1 MPFGVRD
8 FSNPS
13 RIGFN
18 TKFSRQLEDADQF
31 NKPAKCDKDSQP
43 FGVGRKTIND
53 KNREINL
60 ISKQSEG
67 IAKERHIIDSAQI
80 IDLINLNRPICTDIG
95 SGSGL
100 PGIVLAIIMKHK
112 KADMKFVLYEKS
124 FHKSNFLKEVSKKF
138 NLNVEVLQKD
148 IFEEKN
154 LCSDIIVARAFK
166 PLPVILDLIHNNFK
180 SFKEVIIFLGKNGK
194 EILREVMNKWKFELE
209 QKKSITSDESVI
221 IKIKNLEKK

>member
-1 MPFGVRD
+1 MID
-8 FSNPS
+8 SNILNYSCLEPLNVS
-13 RIGFN
+13 RETFPDLEE
-18 TKFSRQLEDADQF
+18 FRQIIIEK
-31 NKPAKCDKDSQP
+31 NKD
-43 FGVGRKTIND
+43 
-53 KNREINL
+53 INL
-60 ISKQSEG
+60 ISKQSED
-67 IAKERHIIDSAQI
+67 ISKERHIIDSAQI

-112 KADMKFVLYEKS
+112 KSDMKFVLYEKS

-166 PLPVILDLIHNNFK
+166 PLPIILDLIHNNFK
-180 SFKEVIIFLGKNGK
+180 SFKEVILFLGKNGK
-194 EILREVMNKWKFELE
+194 EFLREVMKEWKFEFE
-209 QKKSITSDESVI
+209 EKKSITSADSII